1 MRISSCTISFCTL
14 RNHYNKKKKKKQLF
28 APQRKVAISL
38 QAVPN
43 TYIIF
48 QSFTRQESSGECGVT
63 SPNVS
68 YNHHEPKRRLVF
80 ALRRSQRGKSAA
92 FVSYLSPNAGW
103 FVCCARGQRRQ
114 VDKNKSSLGKLTNV
128 RSVRSRSLKNRSED
142 HSRVFSLSGVNAA
155 DGLLFPLHGATLCRP
170 AGNLN
175 Q

>member
-14 RNHYNKKKKKKQLF
+14 RNHYNKQKKTLF
-28 APQRKVAISL
+28 ALQRKVGFSL

-48 QSFTRQESSGECGVT
+48 QSFTRQESSGERGVT

-68 YNHHEPKRRLVF
+68 SNHHEAKRQLVF
-80 ALRRSQRGKSAA
+80 ALRRSHGGKSVA
-92 FVSYLSPNAGW
+92 FVSYLRRNSGW

-128 RSVRSRSLKNRSED
+128 RSVRSWSQKNRSED
-142 HSRVFSLSGVNAA
+142 HSRVYALSSVNAA
-155 DGLLFPLHGATLCRP
+155 DGQLFPLHGASLCRL